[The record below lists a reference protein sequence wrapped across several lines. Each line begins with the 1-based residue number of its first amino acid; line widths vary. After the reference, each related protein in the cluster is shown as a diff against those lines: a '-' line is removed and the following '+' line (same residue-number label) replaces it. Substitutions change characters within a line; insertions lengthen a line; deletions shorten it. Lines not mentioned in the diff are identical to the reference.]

1 MGMTEQTIPQRLA
14 ELARL
19 REQYRA
25 EQAVADATKAEHDR
39 LQKILHE
46 DMKEAGLLTIG
57 TDTDTFTRKSTYYA
71 QVENQDEF
79 IAWAESEG
87 LLEEF
92 TETAAVKGR
101 LNELV
106 RQRLQDGE
114 TLPPGLGFYSKD
126 YISKTQK

>member
-114 TLPPGLGFYSKD
+114 MLPPGLGFYSKD